1 MTPVQSQ
8 PRPLSFQ
15 EIRMLSIRYAQEKI
29 SQDEKRFQR
38 TLDAPPTEAQMR
50 LYHAKTKS
58 FALKE
63 RR

>member
-1 MTPVQSQ
+1 MNPAQSQ
-8 PRPLSFQ
+8 SKTLSYQ

-29 SQDEKRFQR
+29 SQDEKKFQR

-50 LYHAKTKS
+50 LYHTKTKS

>member
-8 PRPLSFQ
+8 SRPLSFQ

-29 SQDEKRFQR
+29 SQDERFQR

-50 LYHAKTKS
+50 LYHTKTKS
-58 FALKE
+58 SALKE

>member
-1 MTPVQSQ
+1 MNPAQSQ
-8 PRPLSFQ
+8 SKTLSYQ
-15 EIRMLSIRYAQEKI
+15 EIRMLSIHYAQEKI

-50 LYHAKTKS
+50 LYHTKTKS